1 VGLLGGSRSRQIPMR
16 RVTLGGEDLGK
27 GRGRVPEPTPK
38 AENEQEKKTKILE
51 GALLFL
57 V

>member
-1 VGLLGGSRSRQIPMR
+1 MR

-51 GALLFL
+51 GAFLFF